1 MYCRKCGKALAD
13 SAKFCK
19 YCGMQ
24 VSSVSRQSEHIVE
37 NIKPERKKRRGWLL
51 LIVIVLFLMIGGGV
65 FVYFGTD
72 ILQGIRK
79 SEPEKVQEDIAFHET
94 ETDFE
99 ETGSIKEQERR
110 TEKTEAADEEE
121 KVSPEEQVDQSP
133 ILQTEP
139 VEEPGQD
146 EEEEMDREYILPESD
161 SVFLSMEDLEGLSAE
176 ECRLARNEIYA
187 RHGRLFTD
195 EMLQEYFDSLDWYE
209 GTVEADEFNDSVL
222 NEYETANR
230 DLIVLYEK
238 EQGYR

>member
-1 MYCRKCGKALAD
+1 MAD

-19 YCGMQ
+19 YCGAQ
-24 VSSVSRQSEHIVE
+24 VSSASRHSEYVVE
-37 NIKPERKKRRGWLL
+37 NIKPGRKKRRGYLFPL
-51 LIVIVLFLMIGGGV
+51 VIILFLMIGGGV
-65 FVYFGTD
+65 FACFGTD

-79 SEPEKVQEDIAFHET
+79 SEPEKIQEDIAFHEM

-99 ETGSIKEQERR
+99 ETESIEEQERR
-110 TEKTEAADEEE
+110 AWKTEAVDEEE
-121 KVSPEEQVDQSP
+121 KVSLEKQIDQSP
-133 ILQTEP
+133 ISQKEP
-139 VEEPGQD
+139 VDERRQD
-146 EEEEMDREYILPESD
+146 EAEEMNREYVLPESD
-161 SVFLSMEDLEGLSAE
+161 SEFLSMEDLEGLSAE

-195 EMLQEYFDSLDWYE
+195 EKLQEYFYSLDWYE
-209 GTVEADEFNDSVL
+209 GTVDADEFDDSVL